1 MVGKV
6 GDSQIIV
13 NLPVT
18 NVLKVTGNNAKTLGM
33 KHLPF
38 HYMGARGER
47 PDRARVVHHGT
58 DELLIQ
64 RTPFQME
71 RLPPPI

>member
-13 NLPVT
+13 NFPVT
-18 NVLKVTGNNAKTLGM
+18 SVPRVIGSNVKTLGL
-33 KHLPF
+33 KHLHFP
-38 HYMGARGER
+38 YIGASCRH
-47 PDRARVVHHGT
+47 PDKTCVVHHGT

-64 RTPFQME
+64 KNSIPDRETASPF
-71 RLPPPI
+71 